1 MDLEAHYVLGN
12 NIDAS
17 ETASWNEGE
26 GFRPVGT
33 FGKSF
38 SGSLD
43 GKGYQ
48 IQDLFINRPLS
59 DNVGLFG
66 YTEGATLDNVG
77 IDGGSCSGDDYVG
90 GLVGNNVST
99 RISHCHSAIDVN
111 GSDDIGGLIGGNR
124 DDSGVS
130 DCQSG
135 GRVSGR
141 RDIVGGLIGKNDDNS
156 SVLNCSS
163 TASVSGRF
171 DVGGLIGLNGNIYDY
186 GTIIQH
192 CSATGKVEGS
202 EYSVGGLIGYNVR
215 CKILD
220 CWASGNVI
228 SKGGGVGGLIGENYS
243 GELVRNCFAT
253 GEVSGTYRVGGLIG
267 SSFGSVLT
275 SSFARGDVSGI
286 SSVGGLLGD
295 STGGASD
302 CYAGG

>member
-1 MDLEAHYVLGN
+1 MSFDLSSTSWSFSGEGDGTEVAPYVITDVTQLQEMNLDLEAHYVLGN

-111 GSDDIGGLIGGNR
+111 GSDD
-124 DDSGVS
+124 
-130 DCQSG
+130 
-135 GRVSGR
+135 
-141 RDIVGGLIGKNDDNS
+141 
-156 SVLNCSS
+156 
-163 TASVSGRF
+163 
-171 DVGGLIGLNGNIYDY
+171 
-186 GTIIQH
+186 
-192 CSATGKVEGS
+192 
-202 EYSVGGLIGYNVR
+202 
-215 CKILD
+215 
-220 CWASGNVI
+220 
-228 SKGGGVGGLIGENYS
+228 
-243 GELVRNCFAT
+243 
-253 GEVSGTYRVGGLIG
+253 
-267 SSFGSVLT
+267 
-275 SSFARGDVSGI
+275 
-286 SSVGGLLGD
+286 
-295 STGGASD
+295 
-302 CYAGG
+302 